1 MNLLAIIGEFFPQN
15 LSIIFIPDSY
25 TEMTEDEIIS
35 IQEARH

>member
-15 LSIIFIPDSY
+15 LSIIFIPDSCRK
-25 TEMTEDEIIS
+25 MTEDEIIS